1 LARRA
6 FISGISGQDGAY
18 LSKLLLEKGYEV
30 HGGVHRT
37 DGSAPSRLEE
47 LGVADAVVLHDFD
60 VLDLASV
67 QRVLERVAPDEIYN
81 LAAQSFVGASFEQP
95 IHSADVSALGAMR
108 LLECLR
114 QAKAGSRFY
123 QASTSEMFGS
133 ADKAP
138 QSESTPF
145 NPKSPYGIAKLFA
158 HWSTVNY
165 REAHGLYAC
174 SGILFNHESPL
185 RGVEFVTR
193 HISLGLAKIKYGRQ
207 PVLELGNLGARRDW
221 GFAGDYVDGMWRML
235 QQPEPDDFVL
245 ATGRTAS
252 IREFAEIVAKTHGW
266 QLAWRGEGLA
276 EEGFDSAS
284 GQTLVRVNPA
294 NIRRMD
300 VAETFGDASKAHRT
314 LGWCH
319 HLEIEGLAEMMAE
332 ADARRVRDGV
342 GYS

>member
-1 LARRA
+1 
-6 FISGISGQDGAY
+6 
-18 LSKLLLEKGYEV
+18 
-30 HGGVHRT
+30 
-37 DGSAPSRLEE
+37 
-47 LGVADAVVLHDFD
+47 VVLHHFD

-133 ADKAP
+133 ADKTP